1 MDHEALANGSQD
13 LMSEQGHS
21 QPQEGLFPIALIVLQ
36 HRWTI
41 LLTTVGFL
49 VVGFAYIMK
58 ATPIYTSASRL
69 YVEQSGP
76 KIINEYEGVMT
87 QSHNYLYTQSEL
99 IRSTPIISDAVN
111 DTRIGHLETFAGIDN
126 LVGYVKRKLKVAVG
140 RKDDIITVS
149 FDSPYPQ
156 EAAQLVNAMV
166 DSYVRYHSA
175 RQRST
180 VSEVLRILEKE
191 KVRRDEEL
199 SGKFAELLAFTR
211 ENGVVSF
218 DDNGGNIVLER
229 LTRLSSALTETQLAA
244 LNAKADFEAAK
255 RMANEP
261 AKIRQFAGAAAGAG
275 VHVSGSDRETQL
287 RAELRRVEMDL
298 ENAKYHGTEDHPSIK
313 AIRSEIHRI
322 NKELNEQTKEFADA
336 YIEVMQL
343 RWLAAKQREDELM
356 TSFDSQHQAAQEL
369 GVKAAQYAMLQSELN
384 RTERICE
391 ILDDRIKELNVT
403 EDTGALNISVLEV
416 ARPARSPSEPQ
427 KRRVMATALALGL
440 VFGTC
445 LAFLRDWMDYRLRS
459 CEEISSV
466 LHIPVLGV
474 IPAISEGQRSTIT
487 RGREIWLKLKSI
499 FADISR
505 TAYSRTVPGEPKGK
519 AKPGAQ
525 PIMAQVR
532 AYRALR
538 ATGTKAQ
545 PVAVG
550 ASSPNKDETTTE
562 EQALVEFGQ
571 VVHFKP
577 RSIAAEAY
585 RTLRTSI
592 FFGVPKGGA
601 KTILVTSPAPGDGKT
616 TLVSNLAIATAQA
629 GQGTLVID
637 ADLRKPRQHRIFEID
652 HEPGLT
658 NVLAGTVRLDEA
670 IQPGPVTGLDLL
682 SCGSQVPNPSE
693 MLNSDVFAQ
702 MLKDLPKCYDRVIID
717 SPPVLPVTDSQIIAA
732 SCDVTLLVLRAD
744 KSTRRLSQQARDS
757 LVSVGGHLLGA
768 VVNGVKHKHGRY
780 SYYNYSGYGYDSGYD
795 YGDYYDDDISA
806 ESRDQ
811 DEANVHVHV

>member
-21 QPQEGLFPIALIVLQ
+21 QPQEGLFQIALIVLQ

-76 KIINEYEGVMT
+76 KIINEYEGIMT

-99 IRSTPIISDAVN
+99 IRSIPIISDAVN

-126 LVGYVKRKLKVAVG
+126 LVGYVKRELKVAVG

-175 RQRST
+175 RQKST
-180 VSEVLRILEKE
+180 VSEVLRIIEKE

-229 LTRLSSALTETQLAA
+229 LTRLSNALTETQLAA
-244 LNAKADFEAAK
+244 LNAKADFEATK
-255 RMANEP
+255 KMANEP

-275 VHVSGSDRETQL
+275 AQVFGSDRETQL

-298 ENAKYHGTEDHPSIK
+298 ENARYHCTEDHPSVK
-313 AIRSEIHRI
+313 AIQSEIHRI
-322 NKELNEQTKEFADA
+322 NKELNEQAKEFADA

-356 TSFDSQHQAAQEL
+356 TSFESQHQAAREL
-369 GVKAAQYAMLQSELN
+369 SVKAAQYAVLQSELN
-384 RTERICE
+384 RAERICE
-391 ILDDRIKELNVT
+391 ILDNRIKELNVT

-416 ARPARSPSEPQ
+416 ARPARNPSEPQ
-427 KRRVMATALALGL
+427 KRKIMATALALGL

-445 LAFLRDWMDYRLRS
+445 LAFLRDWIDYRLRS

-474 IPAISEGQRSTIT
+474 IPEISEGQRSTIT

-505 TAYSRTVPGEPKGK
+505 TAYSGTVPGEPKGK

-562 EQALVEFGQ
+562 DQTLVEFGQ

-717 SPPVLPVTDSQIIAA
+717 SPPVLPVADSQIIAA

-744 KSTRRLSQQARDS
+744 KSTRRLSRQACDS

-768 VVNGVKHKHGRY
+768 VVNDVKHKRGRY

-795 YGDYYDDDISA
+795 YGGYYDDDISA